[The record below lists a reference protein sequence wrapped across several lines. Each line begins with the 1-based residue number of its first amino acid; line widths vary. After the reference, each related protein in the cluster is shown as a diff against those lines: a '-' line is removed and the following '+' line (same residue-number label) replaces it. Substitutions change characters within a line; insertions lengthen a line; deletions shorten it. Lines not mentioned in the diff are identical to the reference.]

1 MKKDKR
7 MERYLENYKLWQQA
21 LGVEI
26 NDEKEIEESFYK
38 ELSFGTGG
46 LRGIMGIGTNRMNE
60 YMIRKATRGLAEYLI
75 SNDAEAKEK
84 GVVIA
89 FDSRNHS
96 REFAQV
102 AALSLCER
110 GIKVFLFRE
119 LEPTPVLSFAVRTLQ
134 AVAGI
139 VITASHN
146 PKEYNGYKVYNDNGC
161 QVLPEEAEKISQNIR
176 KIDTYLERET
186 ITLEDAECK
195 GLLKWLDE
203 KVEKQFIDAILREQ
217 NPGFKKSI
225 SVVYTPLY
233 GTGNRPVQH
242 ILKDVGVK
250 DLYIVE
256 EQQQPNGDFPT
267 VRVPNPEDKSSL
279 ELGIQL
285 AEKVKADLVLGTDPD
300 CDRIGVAVR
309 QENEYILLSGN
320 QIGALL
326 VQDILEQQKSKLMPD
341 SYIVKTIVTG
351 DLGARIAADYGVNV
365 KEVLTGFKY
374 IGALMDEEF
383 LFGYE
388 ESYGFLSGHHVRDK
402 DAVVAALL
410 ICEMAERYKKRE
422 MTLLDGLEQL
432 YCRYGYYTDGLDS
445 ITLPGKEGCARIDRM
460 MKNFREAIY
469 ELGGQKIQKV
479 LDYQTGIDGLPSANV
494 LKMLFEDGS
503 WIAVRP
509 SGTEPKLKIYYCF
522 RGITKEESEK
532 KSVLVAESIREV
544 VQA

>member
-1 MKKDKR
+1 
-7 MERYLENYKLWQQA
+7 MERYLENYRIWQQT
-21 LGVEI
+21 LGVELA
-26 NDEKEIEESFYK
+26 DKKEIEECFYK
-38 ELSFGTGG
+38 DLEFGTGG

-60 YMIRKATRGLAEYLI
+60 YMVRKATRGLAEYLI
-75 SNDAEAKEK
+75 SNNAEAKKK

-89 FDSRNHS
+89 YDSRNHS
-96 REFAQV
+96 REFAQA

-110 GIKVFLFRE
+110 GIKVFLFRD
-119 LEPTPVLSFAVRTLQ
+119 LEPTPVLSFAVRALQ
-134 AVAGI
+134 TVAGI

-146 PKEYNGYKVYNDNGC
+146 PKEYNGYKVYNGNGC
-161 QVLPEEAEKISQNIR
+161 QVLPDEAEKISENIS
-176 KIDTYLERET
+176 KIDNYLERET

-203 KVEKQFIDAILREQ
+203 KVERQFLDAILREQ
-217 NPGFKKSI
+217 NPGLEKSI

-233 GTGNRPVQH
+233 GTGNRPVQS
-242 ILKDVGVK
+242 ILKATGVNK
-250 DLYIVE
+250 LHIVQ
-256 EQQQPNGDFPT
+256 EQQHPNGDFPT
-267 VRVPNPEDKSSL
+267 VKVPNPEDKSAL
-279 ELGIQL
+279 ELGIHL

-309 QENEYILLSGN
+309 HENEYILLSGN
-320 QIGALL
+320 QVGALL
-326 VQDILEQQKSKLMPD
+326 VKDILEQKKSKLMPG

-351 DLGARIAADYGVNV
+351 DLGAQIAADYGVNV

-410 ICEMAERYKKRE
+410 ICEMAERYKKKG

-460 MKNFREAIY
+460 MKKFRGTIY
-469 ELGGQKIQKV
+469 ELGDQKILKV
-479 LDYQTGIDGLPSANV
+479 LDYQTGIEGLPSANV

-522 RGITKEESEK
+522 RGTTKEESGK
-532 KSVLVAESIREV
+532 KRALVAESIREV